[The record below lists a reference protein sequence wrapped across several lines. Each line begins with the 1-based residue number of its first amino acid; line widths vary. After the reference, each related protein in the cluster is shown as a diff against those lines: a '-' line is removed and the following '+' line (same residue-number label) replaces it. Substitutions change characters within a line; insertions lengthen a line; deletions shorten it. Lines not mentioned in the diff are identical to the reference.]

1 MIDTDPPA
9 SVDFGIGLRAADSR
23 ACTMPARRI
32 PAWIHGLAL
41 RDDRAMTV
49 QASGT
54 GWPAP
59 RLRLVDRVREAAL
72 RDTNVVAASVILT
85 NLLRAVSSMILTR
98 LLAPEV
104 FGISGVITS
113 LQLTVVL
120 LSDLGFQGFVVR
132 QKDGDRKG
140 FLDTVWTVAV
150 IRSAILTIA
159 LALMAV
165 PVSHALGRPELAPLI
180 AVSSLI
186 FLLDGTA
193 STSLLTALR
202 TRRILRLSGVELA
215 ALAVQIVASTALAWA
230 WPTYWAILGGMFI
243 GTTLKSVLS
252 YTVFPDARRAFA
264 LERETLREF
273 WAFSRYM
280 TGSSIIFLLIT
291 QCDKLVLARFM
302 PLDHFGFYVLAG
314 NLASA
319 PLAFASNYTS
329 RVLLPA
335 YAALWRDG
343 AADMRARFYARRRLP
358 SLLYAVLTGGII
370 GGAPLIIGVFY
381 DPAYAQTALYMQ
393 ILCISSLLAMPSNAA
408 HESLIATGRISA
420 YLEAN
425 TAKLVWLATMGPL
438 GYLTGGQLGLVL
450 AVGTIELAALAAK
463 WTRLWQVGLLDLR
476 QEALFLG
483 AGLAGIGL
491 GAGAHLLLSP
501 LIA

>member
-1 MIDTDPPA
+1 
-9 SVDFGIGLRAADSR
+9 
-23 ACTMPARRI
+23 
-32 PAWIHGLAL
+32 
-41 RDDRAMTV
+41 MTA

-54 GWPAP
+54 GWLAP
-59 RLRLVDRVREAAL
+59 RPALIDRLGRAAL
-72 RDTNVVAASVILT
+72 RDTNVVAASVVLT
-85 NLLRAVSSMILTR
+85 NVLRAVSSMILTR

-120 LSDLGFQGFVVR
+120 LSDLGVQGFVVR

-150 IRSAILTIA
+150 IRSAILTMV

-165 PVSHALGRPELAPLI
+165 PVSHALGRAELAPLI
-180 AVSSLI
+180 AASSVL
-186 FLLDGTA
+186 FLVDGTC

-202 TRRILRLSGVELA
+202 TRRILRLSGVELL
-215 ALAVQIVASTALAWA
+215 ALTVQIAASTVLAWA

-243 GTTLKSVLS
+243 GTGLKSLLS
-252 YTVFPDARRAFA
+252 YTVFPDARRSFA
-264 LERETLREF
+264 IERETLVELWR
-273 WAFSRYM
+273 FSRYM
-280 TGSSIIFLLIT
+280 AGSSIIFLLIT
-291 QCDKLVLARFM
+291 QCDKLLLARFM
-302 PLDHFGFYVLAG
+302 PLDQFGFYVLAG

-329 RVLLPA
+329 RILLPA
-335 YAALWRDG
+335 YSALWREG
-343 AADMRARFYARRRLP
+343 SADMRAKFYARRRLP

-370 GGAPLIIGVFY
+370 GGAPLIIGVLY

-408 HESLIATGRISA
+408 HESLTATGKVSA

-438 GYLTGGQLGLVL
+438 GYFTGGQLGLVL

-463 WTRLWQVGLLDLR
+463 WVRVWQVGLLDLR
-476 QEALFLG
+476 QEGLFMG
-483 AGLAGIGL
+483 AGVAGILL
-491 GAGAHLLLSP
+491 GTGAHLLLSP
-501 LIA
+501 LLV